1 MTLSTQLARW
11 LIPYTAEIRELVEA
25 TANSARSSN
34 DDTHKPNFQHPP
46 NRVHQAGGLP
56 EAAEAHDGI
65 QALSWAPSALQ
76 SIVRIVGGTA
86 AGCHRDQLRLLEV
99 VEVNG
104 ITVFLFLG
112 PQGRICDQLW
122 GAFTVQSMSPWITA
136 QKRPIRVELDA
147 VTSAIPRKTISVGQA
162 MTRRLKTAR
171 GVACFA
177 RKLHSYAASAA
188 KRRQRFPLYSACGPL
203 VRNVRGLVTHV
214 RRRSNRPR

>member
-104 ITVFLFLG
+104 ITVFLLLG

-136 QKRPIRVELDA
+136 QVNLEHIL
-147 VTSAIPRKTISVGQA
+147 
-162 MTRRLKTAR
+162 RLMHS
-171 GVACFA
+171 GVVCNA
-177 RKLHSYAASAA
+177 
-188 KRRQRFPLYSACGPL
+188 
-203 VRNVRGLVTHV
+203 
-214 RRRSNRPR
+214 SNRQMHPTASSASWALPLCLTW